1 MNMKKRLRL
10 GMIGGGHGAFIGAVH
25 RLSARMDDK
34 YEFVAGC
41 LSSTPEKAELSAQE
55 LGLDLTRSYPDYKT
69 MAEKESQRDDGIE
82 VVSIVTPNH
91 MHAGPAIEFLKKDI
105 HVICDKPMTATMD
118 DANELMKAIKSSK
131 AHFFLTHNYSGYPVI
146 REMRSLVK
154 NGELGKLR
162 IVKGAY
168 LQGWL
173 GSKEEDS
180 GFNKQAEWRTDPK
193 RSGAAGAVGD
203 IGSHTMHLLE
213 FVTGLKCESVAAD
226 LTTFV
231 QGRQLDDDASIMI
244 RMNNNVKGNLSISQI
259 ATGQENNFT
268 ISIYGEKGALH
279 WSQENPNYA
288 RFSKTGSADQILTRG
303 GPIQNKNSYA
313 PIRIPPGHPE
323 GYLEGFAQI
332 YSDVADIILNHKD
345 KNELLALLP
354 SGESG
359 LQIMKFINASVN
371 SSKNNSIWT
380 DLSSI

>member
-1 MNMKKRLRL
+1 MKKRLRL
-10 GMIGGGHGAFIGAVH
+10 GMIGGGQGAFIGAVH

-34 YEFVAGC
+34 YEFLAGC
-41 LSSTPEKAELSAQE
+41 LSSTPEKAELSAKE

-69 MAEKESQRDDGIE
+69 MAEQESQRDDGVE

-91 MHAGPAIEFLKKDI
+91 MHAGPAIEFLNKGI

-118 DANELMKAIKSSK
+118 DAHELMRAIKSSK

-154 NGELGKLR
+154 NGELGNLR

-180 GFNKQAEWRTDPK
+180 GSNKQAEWRTDPK

-244 RMNNNVKGNLSISQI
+244 RMSENVKGNLSISQI

-279 WSQENPNYA
+279 WAQENPNYA
-288 RFSKTGSADQILTRG
+288 RFSRVGKADQIITRG
-303 GPIQNKNSYA
+303 GAIQNVNSYA

-332 YSDVADIILNHKD
+332 YSDAADIILNHKN
-345 KNELLALLP
+345 KNELLELLP
-354 SGESG
+354 GGDSG

-371 SSKNNSIWT
+371 SSNNNSIWT

>member
-1 MNMKKRLRL
+1 MKKRLRL
-10 GMIGGGHGAFIGAVH
+10 GMIGGGQGAFIGAVH

-34 YEFVAGC
+34 YEFLAGC
-41 LSSTPEKAELSAQE
+41 LSSTPEKAELSAKE

-69 MAEKESQRDDGIE
+69 MAEQESQRDDGVE

-91 MHAGPAIEFLKKDI
+91 MHAGPAIEFLNKGI

-118 DANELMKAIKSSK
+118 DAHELMRAIKSSK

-154 NGELGKLR
+154 NGELGNLR

-180 GFNKQAEWRTDPK
+180 GSNKQAEWRTDPK

-244 RMNNNVKGNLSISQI
+244 RMSENVKGNLSISQI

-279 WSQENPNYA
+279 WAQENPNYA
-288 RFSKTGSADQILTRG
+288 RISRAGKADQIITRG
-303 GPIQNKNSYA
+303 GAIQNENSYA

-332 YSDVADIILNHKD
+332 YSDAADIILNHKN
-345 KNELLALLP
+345 KNELLELLP
-354 SGESG
+354 GGDSG

-371 SSKNNSIWT
+371 SSNNNGIWT

>member
-1 MNMKKRLRL
+1 MKKRLRL
-10 GMIGGGHGAFIGAVH
+10 GMIGGGQGAFIGAVH

-34 YEFVAGC
+34 YEFLAGC
-41 LSSTPEKAELSAQE
+41 LSSTPEKAELSAKE

-69 MAEKESQRDDGIE
+69 MAEQESQRDDGVE
-82 VVSIVTPNH
+82 VVSIVTPNY
-91 MHAGPAIEFLKKDI
+91 MHAGPAIEFLNKGI

-118 DANELMKAIKSSK
+118 DAHELMRAIKSSK

-154 NGELGKLR
+154 NGELGNLR

-180 GFNKQAEWRTDPK
+180 GSNKQAEWRTDPK

-244 RMNNNVKGNLSISQI
+244 RMSENVKGNLSISQI

-279 WSQENPNYA
+279 WAQENPNYA
-288 RFSKTGSADQILTRG
+288 RFSRVGKADQIITRG
-303 GPIQNKNSYA
+303 GAIQNENSYA

-332 YSDVADIILNHKD
+332 YSDAADIILNHKN
-345 KNELLALLP
+345 KNELLELLP
-354 SGESG
+354 GGDSG

-371 SSKNNSIWT
+371 SSNNNSIWT

>member
-1 MNMKKRLRL
+1 MKKRLRL
-10 GMIGGGHGAFIGAVH
+10 GMIGGGQGAFIGAVH
-25 RLSARMDDK
+25 RLSARMVDK
-34 YEFVAGC
+34 YEFLAGC
-41 LSSTPEKAELSAQE
+41 LSSTPEKAELSAKE

-69 MAEKESQRDDGIE
+69 MAEQESQRDDGVE

-91 MHAGPAIEFLKKDI
+91 MHAGPAIEFLNKGI

-118 DANELMKAIKSSK
+118 DAHELMRAIKSSK

-154 NGELGKLR
+154 NGELGNLR

-180 GFNKQAEWRTDPK
+180 GSNKQAEWRTDPK

-231 QGRQLDDDASIMI
+231 EGRQLDDDASIMI
-244 RMNNNVKGNLSISQI
+244 RMSENVKGNLSISQI

-268 ISIYGEKGALH
+268 ISIYGENGALH
-279 WSQENPNYA
+279 WAQENPNYA
-288 RFSKTGSADQILTRG
+288 RFSRVGKADQIITRG
-303 GPIQNKNSYA
+303 GAIQNENSYA

-332 YSDVADIILNHKD
+332 YSDAADIILNHKN
-345 KNELLALLP
+345 KNELLELLP
-354 SGESG
+354 GGDSG

-371 SSKNNSIWT
+371 SSNNNSIWT

>member
-1 MNMKKRLRL
+1 MKKRLRL
-10 GMIGGGHGAFIGAVH
+10 GMIGGGQGAFIGAVH

-34 YEFVAGC
+34 YEFLAGC
-41 LSSTPEKAELSAQE
+41 LSSTPEKAELSAKE

-69 MAEKESQRDDGIE
+69 MAEQESQRDDGVE
-82 VVSIVTPNH
+82 VISIVTPNH
-91 MHAGPAIEFLKKDI
+91 MHAGPAIEFLNKGI

-118 DANELMKAIKSSK
+118 DAHELMRAIKSSK

-154 NGELGKLR
+154 NGELGNLR

-180 GFNKQAEWRTDPK
+180 GSNKQAEWRTDPK

-213 FVTGLKCESVAAD
+213 FVTGLKCECVAAD

-244 RMNNNVKGNLSISQI
+244 RMSENVKGNLSISQI

-279 WSQENPNYA
+279 WAQENPNYA
-288 RFSKTGSADQILTRG
+288 RFSRVGKADQIITRG
-303 GPIQNKNSYA
+303 GAIQNENSYA

-332 YSDVADIILNHKD
+332 YSDAADIILNHKN
-345 KNELLALLP
+345 KNELLELLP
-354 SGESG
+354 GGDSG

-371 SSKNNSIWT
+371 SSNNNSIWT

>member
-1 MNMKKRLRL
+1 MKKRLRL
-10 GMIGGGHGAFIGAVH
+10 GMIGGGQGAFIGAVH

-34 YEFVAGC
+34 YEFLAGC
-41 LSSTPEKAELSAQE
+41 LSSTPEKAELSAKE
-55 LGLDLTRSYPDYKT
+55 IGLDLTRSYPDYKI
-69 MAEKESQRDDGIE
+69 MAEQESQRDDGVE

-91 MHAGPAIEFLKKDI
+91 MHAGPAIEFLNKGI

-118 DANELMKAIKSSK
+118 DAHELMRAIKSSK

-146 REMRSLVK
+146 REIRSLVK
-154 NGELGKLR
+154 NGELGNLR

-180 GFNKQAEWRTDPK
+180 GSNKQAEWRTDPK

-231 QGRQLDDDASIMI
+231 EGRQLDDDASIMI
-244 RMNNNVKGNLSISQI
+244 RMSENVKGNLSISQI

-279 WSQENPNYA
+279 WAQENPNYA
-288 RFSKTGSADQILTRG
+288 RFSRVGKADQIITRG
-303 GPIQNKNSYA
+303 GAIQNENSYA

-332 YSDVADIILNHKD
+332 YSDAADIILNHKN
-345 KNELLALLP
+345 KNELLELLP
-354 SGESG
+354 GGDSG

-371 SSKNNSIWT
+371 SSNNNSIWT

>member
-1 MNMKKRLRL
+1 MKKRLRL
-10 GMIGGGHGAFIGAVH
+10 GMIGGGQGAFIGAVH

-41 LSSTPEKAELSAQE
+41 LSSTSEKAELSAKE
-55 LGLDLTRSYPDYKT
+55 IGLDLSRSYPDYKT

-91 MHAGPAIEFLKKDI
+91 MHAGPAIEFLNKGI

-118 DANELMKAIKSSK
+118 DAHELMNVIKSSN

-146 REMRSLVK
+146 REMKSLVK
-154 NGELGKLR
+154 NNELGNIR

-173 GSKEEDS
+173 GSKEEDTGS
-180 GFNKQAEWRTDPK
+180 NKQAEWRTDPK

-213 FVTGLKCESVAAD
+213 FITGLKCESVAAD

-231 QGRQLDDDASIMI
+231 KGRQLDDDASIMI
-244 RMNNNVKGNLSISQI
+244 RMSENVKGNLSISQI

-279 WSQENPNYA
+279 WAQENPNYA
-288 RFSKTGSADQILTRG
+288 RFSQVGKADQIITRG
-303 GPIQNKNSYA
+303 GAIQNQNSYA

-332 YSDVADIILNHKD
+332 YSDAADIILNDKN
-345 KNELLALLP
+345 KNELLKLLP
-354 SGESG
+354 GGDAG

-371 SSKNNSIWT
+371 SSNNNSIWT

>member
-1 MNMKKRLRL
+1 MKKRLRL
-10 GMIGGGHGAFIGAVH
+10 GMIGGGQGAFIGAVH

-34 YEFVAGC
+34 YEFLAGC
-41 LSSTPEKAELSAQE
+41 LSSTPEKAELSAKE

-69 MAEKESQRDDGIE
+69 MAEQESQRDDGVE

-91 MHAGPAIEFLKKDI
+91 MHAGPAIEFLNKGI

-118 DANELMKAIKSSK
+118 DAHELMRAIKSSK

-154 NGELGKLR
+154 NGELGNLR

-180 GFNKQAEWRTDPK
+180 GSNKQAEWRTDPK

-213 FVTGLKCESVAAD
+213 FVTGLKCEYVAAD

-231 QGRQLDDDASIMI
+231 EGRQLDDDASIMI
-244 RMNNNVKGNLSISQI
+244 RMSENVKGNLSISQI

-279 WSQENPNYA
+279 WAQENPNYA
-288 RFSKTGSADQILTRG
+288 RFSRVGKADQIITRG
-303 GPIQNKNSYA
+303 GAIQNENSYA

-332 YSDVADIILNHKD
+332 YSDAADIILNHKN
-345 KNELLALLP
+345 KNELLELLP
-354 SGESG
+354 GGDSG

-371 SSKNNSIWT
+371 SSNNNSIWT

>member
-1 MNMKKRLRL
+1 MKNKLRL
-10 GMIGGGHGAFIGAVH
+10 GMVGGGQGAFIGAVH

-34 YEFVAGC
+34 DEFVAAC
-41 LSSTPEKAELSAQE
+41 LSSTAEKAEASAKEIGLS
-55 LGLDLTRSYPDYKT
+55 LDRSYPDYKT
-69 MAEKESQRDDGIE
+69 MALEESKREDGID

-91 MHAGPAIEFLKKDI
+91 MHAGPAIEFLQKDI

-118 DANELMKAIKSSK
+118 DAHKLMSAIQSSK

-180 GFNKQAEWRTDPK
+180 GSNKQAEWRTDPK

-231 QGRQLDDDASIMI
+231 QDRQLDDDASIMI

-288 RFSKTGSADQILTRG
+288 RFSKIGSADQIITRG
-303 GPIQNKNSYA
+303 GVIQNKNSYA

-332 YSDVADIILNHKD
+332 YSDAADIILNHKN

>member
-1 MNMKKRLRL
+1 MKKRLRL
-10 GMIGGGHGAFIGAVH
+10 GMIGGGQGAFIGAVH
-25 RLSARMDDK
+25 RLSARMDEK
-34 YEFVAGC
+34 YEFLAGC
-41 LSSTPEKAELSAQE
+41 LSSTPEKAELSAKE
-55 LGLDLTRSYPDYKT
+55 LGLDLTRSYPDFKT
-69 MAEKESQRDDGIE
+69 MAEKESQREDGIE

-91 MHAGPAIEFLKKDI
+91 MHAGPAIEFLNKGI
-105 HVICDKPMTATMD
+105 HVICDKPMTATIE
-118 DANELMKAIKSSK
+118 DAHELMKAIKSSN

-154 NGELGKLR
+154 NGELGNLR

-173 GSKEEDS
+173 GSKEEDTGS
-180 GFNKQAEWRTDPK
+180 NKQAEWRTDPK

-213 FVTGLKCESVAAD
+213 FITGLKCESVAAD

-231 QGRQLDDDASIMI
+231 EGRQLDDDASIMI
-244 RMNNNVKGNLSISQI
+244 RMSENVKGNLSISQI

-279 WSQENPNYA
+279 WAQENPNYA
-288 RFSKTGSADQILTRG
+288 RFSKIGKADQIITRG
-303 GPIQNKNSYA
+303 GAIQNENSYA

-332 YSDVADIILNHKD
+332 YSDAADIILNHKN
-345 KNELLALLP
+345 KNELLELLP
-354 SGESG
+354 GGDSG

-371 SSKNNSIWT
+371 SSNNNSIWT

>member
-1 MNMKKRLRL
+1 MKKKLRL
-10 GMIGGGHGAFIGAVH
+10 GMVGGGQGAFIGAVH

-34 YEFVAGC
+34 YEFVAAC
-41 LSSTPEKAELSAQE
+41 LSSTAEKAVASANE
-55 LGLDLTRSYPDYKT
+55 IGLNLDRSYPDYKT
-69 MAEKESQRDDGIE
+69 MALEESKREDGIE

-91 MHAGPAIEFLKKDI
+91 MHAGPAIEFLQKDI
-105 HVICDKPMTATMD
+105 HVICDKPMTATMG
-118 DANELMKAIKSSK
+118 DAHKLMSAIKSSK

-180 GFNKQAEWRTDPK
+180 GSNKQAEWRTDPK

-226 LTTFV
+226 LSTFV

-259 ATGQENNFT
+259 ATGQENNFS
-268 ISIYGEKGALH
+268 ISIYGEKGTLH

-288 RFSKTGSADQILTRG
+288 RFSKIGSADQIITRG
-303 GPIQNKNSYA
+303 GVIQNKNSYA

-332 YSDVADIILNHKD
+332 YSDAADIILNHKD

-354 SGESG
+354 SGDSG

>member
-1 MNMKKRLRL
+1 MKKRLRL
-10 GMIGGGHGAFIGAVH
+10 GMVGGGQGAFIGAVH

-34 YEFVAGC
+34 YEFVAAC
-41 LSSTPEKAELSAQE
+41 LSSTPEKAELSAKE

-69 MAEKESQRDDGIE
+69 MAEKESQRDDGVQ

-105 HVICDKPMTATMD
+105 HVICDKPMTATIE
-118 DANELMKAIKSSK
+118 DAYELMKTIKSSN

-154 NGELGKLR
+154 NGELGNLR

-173 GSKEEDS
+173 GSKEEDTGS
-180 GFNKQAEWRTDPK
+180 NKQAEWRTDPK

-231 QGRQLDDDASIMI
+231 EGRKLDDDASIMI
-244 RMNNNVKGNLSISQI
+244 RMSENVKGNLSISQI

-288 RFSKTGSADQILTRG
+288 RFSKVGQADQIITRG
-303 GPIQNKNSYA
+303 GAIQNESSYA

-332 YSDVADIILNHKD
+332 YSDAADIMLNHKN
-345 KNELLALLP
+345 KTQLLELLP

>member
-1 MNMKKRLRL
+1 MKRRLRL
-10 GMIGGGHGAFIGAVH
+10 GMVGGGQGAFIGSVH

-34 YEFVAGC
+34 YDFIAGC
-41 LSSTPEKAELSAQE
+41 LSSTPEKAELSAKE
-55 LGLDLTRSYPDYKT
+55 LGLDLSRSYADYKT
-69 MAEKESQRDDGIE
+69 MAEEESKREDGIE

-91 MHAGPAIEFLKKDI
+91 MHAGPAIEFLKKNI
-105 HVICDKPMTATMD
+105 HVICDKPMTSTME
-118 DANELMKAIKSSK
+118 DAYKLMEVIKGSK

-146 REMRSLVK
+146 REMRTLVK
-154 NGELGKLR
+154 NGDLGKIR
-162 IVKGAY
+162 IVKGNY

-180 GFNKQAEWRTDPK
+180 GSNKQAEWRTDPK

-213 FVTGLKCESVAAD
+213 FVTGLQCESVAAD

-231 QGRQLDDDASIMI
+231 QGRRLDDDASIMI
-244 RMNNNVKGNLSISQI
+244 RMNNNTKGNLSISQV
-259 ATGQENNFT
+259 ATGQENNFS
-268 ISIYGEKGALH
+268 ISIYGDKGALH
-279 WSQENPNYA
+279 WTQENPNYA
-288 RFSKTGSADQILTRG
+288 RFSKVGCADQIITRG
-303 GPIQNKNSYA
+303 GTIQNKNSYA

-332 YSDVADIILNHKD
+332 YSDVADVILDHKD
-345 KNELLALLP
+345 KSELLKLLP

-371 SSKNNSIWT
+371 SSKNNSVWT
-380 DLSSI
+380 TLSSI

>member
-1 MNMKKRLRL
+1 
-10 GMIGGGHGAFIGAVH
+10 
-25 RLSARMDDK
+25 
-34 YEFVAGC
+34 
-41 LSSTPEKAELSAQE
+41 
-55 LGLDLTRSYPDYKT
+55 
-69 MAEKESQRDDGIE
+69 
-82 VVSIVTPNH
+82 
-91 MHAGPAIEFLKKDI
+91 
-105 HVICDKPMTATMD
+105 
-118 DANELMKAIKSSK
+118 
-131 AHFFLTHNYSGYPVI
+131 
-146 REMRSLVK
+146 
-154 NGELGKLR
+154 
-162 IVKGAY
+162 
-168 LQGWL
+168 
-173 GSKEEDS
+173 
-180 GFNKQAEWRTDPK
+180 
-193 RSGAAGAVGD
+193 
-203 IGSHTMHLLE
+203 MHLLE

-226 LTTFV
+226 LSTFV

-288 RFSKTGSADQILTRG
+288 RFSKIGSADQIITRG
-303 GPIQNKNSYA
+303 GVIQNKNSYA

-332 YSDVADIILNHKD
+332 YSDAADIILNHKD

-354 SGESG
+354 SGDSG

>member
-1 MNMKKRLRL
+1 MKRRLRL
-10 GMIGGGHGAFIGAVH
+10 GMVGGGQGAFIGSVH

-34 YEFVAGC
+34 YDFIAGC
-41 LSSTPEKAELSAQE
+41 LSSTPEKAELSAKE
-55 LGLDLTRSYPDYKT
+55 LGLDLSRSYADYKT
-69 MAEKESQRDDGIE
+69 MAEEESKREDGIE

-91 MHAGPAIEFLKKDI
+91 MHAGPAIEFLKKNI
-105 HVICDKPMTATMD
+105 HVICDKPMTSTME
-118 DANELMKAIKSSK
+118 DAYKLMEVIKESK

-146 REMRSLVK
+146 REMRTLVK
-154 NGELGKLR
+154 NGELGKIR
-162 IVKGAY
+162 IVKGNY

-180 GFNKQAEWRTDPK
+180 GSNKQAEWRTDPK

-213 FVTGLKCESVAAD
+213 FVTGLQCESVAAD

-231 QGRQLDDDASIMI
+231 QGRRLDDDASIMI
-244 RMNNNVKGNLSISQI
+244 RMNNNTKGNLSISQV
-259 ATGQENNFT
+259 ATGQENNFS
-268 ISIYGEKGALH
+268 ISIYGDKGALH
-279 WSQENPNYA
+279 WTQENPNYA
-288 RFSKTGSADQILTRG
+288 RFSKVGCADQIITRG
-303 GPIQNKNSYA
+303 GTIQNKNSYA

-332 YSDVADIILNHKD
+332 YSDVADVILDHEAKS
-345 KNELLALLP
+345 ELLKLLP

-371 SSKNNSIWT
+371 SSKNNSAWT
-380 DLSSI
+380 TLNSI

>member
-1 MNMKKRLRL
+1 MKKRLRL
-10 GMIGGGHGAFIGAVH
+10 GMIGGGQGAFIGAVH

-41 LSSTPEKAELSAQE
+41 LSSTPKKAELSAIE

-105 HVICDKPMTATMD
+105 HVICDKPMTATME
-118 DANELMKAIKSSK
+118 DAYDLMKAIKLSNG
-131 AHFFLTHNYSGYPVI
+131 HFFLTHNYSGYPVI

-154 NGELGKLR
+154 NGELGNLR

-180 GFNKQAEWRTDPK
+180 GSNKQAEWRTDPT
-193 RSGAAGAVGD
+193 RSGAAGSVGD
-203 IGSHTMHLLE
+203 IGSHTIHLLE
-213 FVTGLKCESVAAD
+213 FITGLKCESVAAD

-231 QGRQLDDDASIMI
+231 EGRQLDDDASIMI

-279 WSQENPNYA
+279 WTQENPNYA
-288 RFSKTGSADQILTRG
+288 RFSKIGSADQIITRG
-303 GPIQNKNSYA
+303 GVIQNKNSFA
-313 PIRIPPGHPE
+313 PIRVPPGHPE

-332 YSDVADIILNHKD
+332 YSDAADIILNHKD
-345 KNELLALLP
+345 KNELLELLP
-354 SGESG
+354 GGDSG

-371 SSKNNSIWT
+371 SSNNNSIWT

>member
-1 MNMKKRLRL
+1 MERRLRL
-10 GMIGGGHGAFIGAVH
+10 GMIGGGQGAFIGAVH

-41 LSSTPEKAELSAQE
+41 LSSTPKKAELSAKE

-105 HVICDKPMTATMD
+105 HVICDKPMTATME
-118 DANELMKAIKSSK
+118 DAHELMKAIKLSNG
-131 AHFFLTHNYSGYPVI
+131 HFFLTHNYSGYPVI

-154 NGELGKLR
+154 NGELGNLR

-180 GFNKQAEWRTDPK
+180 GSNKQAEWRTDPT
-193 RSGAAGAVGD
+193 RSGVAGSVGD

-213 FVTGLKCESVAAD
+213 FITGLKCESVAAD

-231 QGRQLDDDASIMI
+231 EGRQLDDDASIMI

-288 RFSKTGSADQILTRG
+288 RFSKIGSADQIITRG
-303 GPIQNKNSYA
+303 GVIQNKNSFA
-313 PIRIPPGHPE
+313 PIRVPPGHPE

-332 YSDVADIILNHKD
+332 YSDAADIILNHKN
-345 KNELLALLP
+345 KNQLLDLLP
-354 SGESG
+354 GGQSG

>member
-1 MNMKKRLRL
+1 MKKKLRL
-10 GMIGGGHGAFIGAVH
+10 GMVGGGQGAFIGAVH

-34 YEFVAGC
+34 YEFLAGC
-41 LSSTPEKAELSAQE
+41 LSSTPEKAELSAKE

-69 MAEKESQRDDGIE
+69 MAEQESQRDDGVE

-91 MHAGPAIEFLKKDI
+91 MHAGPAIEFLNKGI

-118 DANELMKAIKSSK
+118 DAHELMRAIKSSK

-154 NGELGKLR
+154 NGELGNLR

-180 GFNKQAEWRTDPK
+180 GSNKQAEWRTDPK

-213 FVTGLKCESVAAD
+213 FVTGLKCECVAAD

-244 RMNNNVKGNLSISQI
+244 RMSENVKGNLSISQI

-279 WSQENPNYA
+279 WAQENPNYA
-288 RFSKTGSADQILTRG
+288 RFSRVGKADQIITRG
-303 GPIQNKNSYA
+303 GAIQNENSYA

-332 YSDVADIILNHKD
+332 YSDAADIILNHKN
-345 KNELLALLP
+345 KNELLELLP
-354 SGESG
+354 GGDSG

-371 SSKNNSIWT
+371 SSNNNSIWT